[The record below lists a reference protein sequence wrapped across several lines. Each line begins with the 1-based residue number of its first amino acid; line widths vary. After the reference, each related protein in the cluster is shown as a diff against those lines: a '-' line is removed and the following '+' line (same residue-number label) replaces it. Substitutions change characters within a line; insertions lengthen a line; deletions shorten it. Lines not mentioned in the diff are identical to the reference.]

1 MYRIPLL
8 LLCFLRDV
16 FEDLL
21 DAAVQDFAEGVERG
35 GRDGLAVLHA
45 VEGVGGDPLL
55 EKELIFRD
63 PFLIER
69 LIEGF
74 VADHIISPE
83 KGYHTLSIDYDLYI
97 EYNDHILPP
106 RGENHSLW
114 KQRRPFV
121 PCFPLSG
128 GPGMRRYFS
137 PSKASK

>member
-1 MYRIPLL
+1 MPSGVV
-8 LLCFLRDV
+8 LCFGVGDV
-16 FEDLL
+16 LQNVL
-21 DAAVQDFAEGVERG
+21 HPAVQNFAQGVQG
-35 GRDGLAVLHA
+35 GGGNGLAVLHA

-55 EKELIFRD
+55 ENELIFRD

-106 RGENHSLW
+106 RGENHSFW
-114 KQRRPFV
+114 KQRRSFV

>member
-1 MYRIPLL
+1 MPSGVV
-8 LLCFLRDV
+8 LCFGVGDV
-16 FEDLL
+16 LQNVL
-21 DAAVQDFAEGVERG
+21 HPAVQDLAQGVQGPG
-35 GRDGLAVLHA
+35 GDGLAVLHA

-55 EKELIFRD
+55 ENELIFRD

-106 RGENHSLW
+106 RGENHSFW